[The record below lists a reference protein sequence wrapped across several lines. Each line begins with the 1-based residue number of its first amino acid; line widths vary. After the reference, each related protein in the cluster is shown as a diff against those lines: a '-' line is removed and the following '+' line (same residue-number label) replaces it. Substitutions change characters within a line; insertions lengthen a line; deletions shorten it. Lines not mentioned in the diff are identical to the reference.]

1 MTANLKQQVKIV
13 TDSTSDIPLDLA
25 ARLGIAIVPLSVT
38 VGDKTYRDAYEI
50 TPKEFYEKLPGLKTL
65 PTTSQPPI
73 PLFEQA
79 YSEALRD
86 GLNVISIHISSK
98 LSGTFNS
105 ASVAAQNFPTGRIKV
120 IDSKL
125 VTAALG
131 LIVIKAAEMAQE
143 GKDMETIE
151 REVYDMIDRTYIFAT
166 ADTLEY
172 LHKGGRIGGLRSLFG
187 TILAVKPIFQVKN
200 GELVPYQNVRTK
212 RKALERIAELTKE
225 MGPIEKLAIAHAD
238 SPGEAG
244 ELANMVAA
252 AYPLKDIYES
262 YIGPVV
268 GAHAGPKTMGVCFVK
283 AKS

>member
-1 MTANLKQQVKIV
+1 MTANFKQQVKVV

-25 ARLGIAIVPLSVT
+25 ARLGVTIVPLTVT
-38 VGDKTYRDAYEI
+38 MGDETFRDAFDI
-50 TPKEFYEKLPGLKTL
+50 TPSQFYEKLPSLKNL
-65 PTTSQPPI
+65 PTTSQPPV
-73 PLFEQA
+73 PLFEEA
-79 YSEALRD
+79 YATALRD
-86 GLNVISIHISSK
+86 GYNVISIHISAK

-105 ASVAAQNFPTGRIKV
+105 ASVAAKSFPTERIRV

-131 LIVIKAAEMAQE
+131 LIVIKAAEMAQT
-143 GKDMETIE
+143 GTNLETIE
-151 REVYDMIDRTYIFAT
+151 REVYDLIDRTSIFAT

-212 RKALERIAELTKE
+212 RKALERIAELTKNL
-225 MGPIEKLAIAHAD
+225 GPLEKLAIAHAE
-238 SPGEAG
+238 SPDEAG
-244 ELANMVAA
+244 ELANMLASI
-252 AYPLKDIYES
+252 YPLKDIYES

-268 GAHAGPKTMGVCFVK
+268 GAHAGPKTMGVCVIK
-283 AKS
+283 ARS